1 MQIFK
6 FGGASVNSAKA
17 IRNVVEILKTFAGER
32 LVLVFSAM
40 GKMTNAF
47 EALAD
52 AAWNNE
58 SAVREKRAVI
68 ELFHRNILHELFPDK
83 ENPAHNMLTGY
94 LEVVQTLCQNK
105 PADYDEFYDRI
116 VPFGELI
123 STGIISAYFDEIG
136 LKNILIPAQS
146 IIKTND
152 RFRDASVHW
161 DVTQELISKEIE
173 VVFKENPGHVLITQG
188 FVGATPDGRR
198 TTLGREGS
206 DFSASVLAFCLE
218 AAQVVFWKDV
228 EGLLNCDPAVF
239 DHPVKIDQISYKE
252 VVELT
257 FYGAKILHPKT
268 IKPLQNKSIPLH
280 IRSFKNPSARGSVI
294 HQCETNDERVPVLIL
309 KENQA
314 LLSFST
320 KDFSFI
326 NEENLQRLFGVFH
339 RHHIKINLMQN
350 SAISFTVCV
359 NHPGN
364 ALERLSEELKRDYK
378 IKYNT
383 GLQLLTIRN
392 FTDAM
397 VQKYTAGC
405 RIYLE
410 QRSRSTFQVAY
421 KS

>member
-6 FGGASVNSAKA
+6 FGGASVNSAAA
-17 IRNVVEILKTFAGER
+17 IKNVVEILKAFKGER
-32 LVLVFSAM
+32 LVLVFSAI

-47 EALAD
+47 EVLVE
-52 AAWNNE
+52 AAWRSDSALNE
-58 SAVREKRAVI
+58 KISFI
-68 ELFHRNILHELFPDK
+68 QSFHQDILKELFPDRA
-83 ENPAHNMLTGY
+83 NPAYNMLAGY
-94 LEVVQTLCQNK
+94 LEVVRTLCQTR
-105 PADYDEFYDRI
+105 PLLYDEFYDRI

-136 LKNILIPAQS
+136 LKNILIPAATV
-146 IIKTND
+146 IKTND
-152 RFRDASVHW
+152 RFRDAAVNWHI
-161 DVTQELISKEIE
+161 TNELITKEMAA
-173 VVFKENPGHVLITQG
+173 VFDKNPDHFVITQG
-188 FVGATPDGRR
+188 FVGATTDGRR

-206 DFSASVLAFCLE
+206 DFSASVLAFCLD
-218 AAQVVFWKDV
+218 ATQVVFWKDV
-228 EGLLNCDPAVF
+228 EGLMNCDPSVF

-252 VVELT
+252 AVELT

-268 IKPLQNKSIPLH
+268 IKPLQNKNIPLR
-280 IRSFKNPSARGSVI
+280 IRSFKNPSAPGSVI
-294 HQCETNDERVPVLIL
+294 HKSETNDKRIPVLIL

-326 NEENLQRLFGVFH
+326 NEENLQRIFGVFH
-339 RHHIKINLMQN
+339 RYHIKINLMQN

-359 NHPGN
+359 NDPGN
-364 ALERLSEELKRDYK
+364 RLEQLSKELTSDYE

-383 GLQLLTIRN
+383 GLRLLTIRN
-392 FTDAM
+392 FTEAM
-397 VQKYTAGC
+397 VKKYTAGC
-405 RIYLE
+405 RVYLE